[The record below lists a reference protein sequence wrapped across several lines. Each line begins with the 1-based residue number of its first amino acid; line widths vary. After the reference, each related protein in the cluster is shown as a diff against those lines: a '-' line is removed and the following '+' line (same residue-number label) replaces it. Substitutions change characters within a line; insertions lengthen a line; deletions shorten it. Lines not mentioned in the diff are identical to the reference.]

1 MHPNEEGTR
10 RMDAERIA
18 VARTCLDAAQN
29 GSLSFPEIIGK
40 LADAG
45 FEGYAVDYR
54 CNTQTCYLPAA
65 DSITLAL
72 PRSAT
77 AVAALFDSATV
88 ASLVRWAPADGPDYS
103 SAAFSLS
110 ALSAFFP
117 GFLFSFPFP
126 LFVFSFLSLFP
137 SFLFL
142 S

>member
-54 CNTQTCYLPAA
+54 CNTQTCYLPEG
-65 DSITLAL
+65 DSITLDL

-77 AVAALFDSATV
+77 AVAAVFDSGRV
-88 ASLVRWAPADGPDYS
+88 ASLVRWAQEDGPDYS
-103 SAAFSLS
+103 YAAFCDEAGKAGRSEERRVGKECVS
-110 ALSAFFP
+110 TCRSRGSP
-117 GFLFSFPFP
+117 DH
-126 LFVFSFLSLFP
+126 
-137 SFLFL
+137 
-142 S
+142 

>member
-54 CNTQTCYLPAA
+54 CNTQTCYLPEG
-65 DSITLAL
+65 DSIPLDL

-77 AVAALFDSATV
+77 AVAAVFDIGRV
-88 ASLVRWAPADGPDYS
+88 ASLVRWAQVDGPASRY
-103 SAAFSLS
+103 AALCHL
-110 ALSAFFP
+110 AGTAGCRGPHVLVP
-117 GFLFSFPFP
+117 
-126 LFVFSFLSLFP
+126 
-137 SFLFL
+137 
-142 S
+142 

>member
-54 CNTQTCYLPAA
+54 CNTQTCYLPEG
-65 DSITLAL
+65 DSIPLDL

-77 AVAALFDSATV
+77 AVAA
-88 ASLVRWAPADGPDYS
+88 
-103 SAAFSLS
+103 
-110 ALSAFFP
+110 
-117 GFLFSFPFP
+117 
-126 LFVFSFLSLFP
+126 VFARSEERRVGKEGVSTGRYRGSP
-137 SFLFL
+137 YH
-142 S
+142 

>member
-54 CNTQTCYLPAA
+54 CNTQTCYLPEG
-65 DSITLAL
+65 DSITLDL

-77 AVAALFDSATV
+77 AVAA
-88 ASLVRWAPADGPDYS
+88 VRSEERRVGKECVSTCRSRRAP
-103 SAAFSLS
+103 
-110 ALSAFFP
+110 
-117 GFLFSFPFP
+117 
-126 LFVFSFLSLFP
+126 
-137 SFLFL
+137 
-142 S
+142 